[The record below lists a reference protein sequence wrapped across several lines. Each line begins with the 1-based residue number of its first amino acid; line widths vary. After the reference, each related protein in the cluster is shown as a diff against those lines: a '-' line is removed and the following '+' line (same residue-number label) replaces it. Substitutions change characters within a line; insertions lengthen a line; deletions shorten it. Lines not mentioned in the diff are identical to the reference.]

1 METTDYC
8 AKLDELRSEIEKQET
23 LNTEDAL
30 NLVREAMFTC
40 IEVVE
45 DNLKNCDRVWE
56 NAQLVREFLDYANH
70 LNQFEHMV
78 NVLYVAAKRMLDVVI
93 EHPRLKLE
101 IMHLLYEVLR
111 FIENR
116 DMHELGM
123 TEDLREEMRLYQRN
137 IEAADKGD
145 FDAVEQTGHLKHDPI
160 EWTSQWE
167 EVIDEADEIVY
178 KNLKGQPR
186 GMGFC
191 FAFWHERAT
200 VLSEKFGIEWRS
212 PSLMNPGVIFD

>member
-1 METTDYC
+1 METTGCYAVLED
-8 AKLDELRSEIEKQET
+8 LRREIEKQEF
-23 LNTEDAL
+23 LNTEEAL
-30 NLVREAMFTC
+30 NLIKEAMFAC
-40 IEVVE
+40 IDVVY
-45 DNLKNCDRVWE
+45 DNLGKRDREWE
-56 NAQLVREFLDYANH
+56 NAQFAREFLDYANH
-70 LNQFEHMV
+70 LNQYEHMV
-78 NVLYVAAKRMLDVVI
+78 NVLYVATKRMADAII

-101 IMHLLYEVLR
+101 IMQLRYEVLR

-116 DMHELGM
+116 DMHEMGI
-123 TEDLREEMRLYQRN
+123 TEDLRGEMRLYRRN

-145 FDAVEQTGHLKHDPI
+145 FDSVEQKGHLKHDPV
-160 EWTSQWE
+160 EWTARWE

-178 KNLKGQPR
+178 RNLSDHPR

-200 VLSEKFGIEWRS
+200 VLSEMFGIEWRS

>member
-8 AKLDELRSEIEKQET
+8 AKLDVLRGEIGKQQA

-40 IEVVE
+40 IEVVN
-45 DNLKNCDRVWE
+45 DNLKNSDRVWE
-56 NAQLVREFLDYANH
+56 NAQLAREFLDYANH

-78 NVLYVAAKRMLDVVI
+78 NVLYVATKRMLDVI
-93 EHPRLKLE
+93 FEHPRLKLE
-101 IMHLLYEVLR
+101 IMQLLYEVLR

-116 DMHELGM
+116 DMHELAI
-123 TEDLREEMRLYQRN
+123 TEDLRDEIRLYRNN

-145 FDAVEQTGHLKHDPI
+145 FDSVIQNGHLKHDPI
-160 EWTSQWE
+160 EWTAHWE

-178 KNLKGQPR
+178 KNLSNQPR

-191 FAFWHERAT
+191 FAYWHERAT